1 VICGR
6 ETSRGSLSRYGAGA
20 RAVVRLT
27 PPATED
33 GPSAYRRL
41 DDVTAAAMPSSRVV
55 RSLCD
60 DHPPDPLEEGVDVR
74 CPPFPRAAIDFN
86 RNYLP
91 TSFAASAVN
100 DYFNIRVTG
109 ETLLHGLVRLL
120 WLTTRNDKQIP
131 PHSPQT

>member
-1 VICGR
+1 
-6 ETSRGSLSRYGAGA
+6 
-20 RAVVRLT
+20 
-27 PPATED
+27 
-33 GPSAYRRL
+33 
-41 DDVTAAAMPSSRVV
+41 MPSSRVV

-60 DHPPDPLEEGVDVR
+60 DHPPDLLEEGVDVR